1 MSTRAERMAYV
12 RRVRLEIETDE
23 ILNPPR
29 PTTQAQRK
37 RIVEVLAIESGLPP
51 PRWRDAPRERPG
63 PIDDTPWRE
72 SRQAS
77 LRAQH
82 ERFGRYGL
90 ALAHDGSLFC
100 TRCREIVHAIPRNRP
115 FAMGTPV
122 SALALRHAEATGC
135 R

>member
-1 MSTRAERMAYV
+1 MGEEDPPGTRY
-12 RRVRLEIETDE
+12 
-23 ILNPPR
+23 
-29 PTTQAQRK
+29 PTTAAQRAAA
-37 RIVEVLAIESGLPP
+37 RRRQFELLAIEAGVPLPDWDRAARP
-51 PRWRDAPRERPG
+51 ERPG

>member
-37 RIVEVLAIESGLPP
+37 RICEVIAIQSDLPP
-51 PRWRDAPRERPG
+51 PRWKGAPRERPG
-63 PIDDTPWRE
+63 PIDDTPWRAARE
-72 SRQAS
+72 AS

-82 ERFGRYGL
+82 QRFGRYGL
-90 ALAHDGSLFC
+90 ALAHDGNVFC
-100 TRCREIVHAIPRNRP
+100 TRCREVVLAVPRNRRL
-115 FAMGTPV
+115 AMGAPV
-122 SALALRHAEATGC
+122 SALAARHREEGC

>member
-12 RRVRLEIETDE
+12 RRVRLDIETDE

-37 RIVEVLAIESGLPP
+37 RIVEVFAIQSDLPP
-51 PRWRDAPRERPG
+51 PRWKVAPREWPG